1 MQVSG
6 IVYLLEQ
13 TLGAL
18 AILLGTGYAA
28 GRRKSS
34 WPRLMLVSVLCG
46 MLATAAGMFPLLRLT
61 ALGLMLM
68 APWAAWPGTP
78 QPLRMP
84 LITLGAGLLLAGC
97 IRFLHTLLP
106 LGWLCALLGS
116 ALLPLLLRRSTSRP
130 LPRCATVEIRKAE
143 HRLTLPALID
153 SGNLLRDPISG
164 LPVIVIPRSAALR
177 LITLSPDHPGSCP
190 VRCISVKTVTGASLM
205 AVFRPDAVRLEV
217 EGTWILTQAIIGLAP
232 EGYQGAQ
239 ALIPACLTLRD
250 TPAAEL
256 SQGG

>member
-6 IVYLLEQ
+6 ILYLLEQ

-18 AILLGTGYAA
+18 AILLSTGYVA
-28 GRRKSS
+28 GRRRPL
-34 WPRLMLVSVLCG
+34 WPRLLLTSVLCG
-46 MLATAAGMFPLLRLT
+46 LLAMAAGIYPLLRLT

-78 QPLRMP
+78 QPLRLP
-84 LITLGAGLLLAGC
+84 LITLGTGLLLAGC
-97 IRFLHTLLP
+97 IRFVHTLLP
-106 LGWLCALLGS
+106 LGWLCVLLCCV
-116 ALLPLLLRRSTSRP
+116 LLPPLLRRSSSRP

-164 LPVIVIPRSAALR
+164 LPVIVIPRRAALR
-177 LITLSPDHPGSCP
+177 LTALDQPDACP
-190 VRCISVKTVTGASLM
+190 VRCISVRTVTGASLM

-217 EGTWILTQAIIGLAP
+217 DGAWILTRAIIGLAP
-232 EGYQGAQ
+232 EGYEGAQ

-250 TPAAEL
+250 VPAAEL